1 MKYVQ
6 KIVLAALAIIV
17 LVLLGYNN
25 TVYKGSKLMKKAQAQ
40 RIPADPNK
48 LARPGG
54 GYEKATFAAGC
65 FWHVQY
71 DFDQIP
77 GVISTT
83 VGYTGGVTE
92 NPTYKQVCTDK
103 TGHAEAVEII
113 YDPNKVSYDKLLD
126 VFFEN
131 HNPTTKNRQG
141 PDVGYQYRSAIFYHN
156 AEQQKAALAK
166 ISELSKSGKF
176 SRPIV
181 TEVKPAG
188 PFYKA
193 EDYHQ
198 KYLEKRDLKSC
209 PVF

>member
-1 MKYVQ
+1 MKAIL
-6 KIVLAALAIIV
+6 KIALAAAIITI
-17 LVLLGYNN
+17 LLLLSYGNMG
-25 TVYKGSKLMKKAQAQ
+25 YKGKKPMNKTQAQ
-40 RIPADPNK
+40 QIPGDPNQ
-48 LARPGG
+48 
-54 GYEKATFAAGC
+54 YQKATFAAGC

-83 VGYTGGVTE
+83 AGYTGGVTE
-92 NPTYKQVCTDK
+92 KPTYKQVCTDK

-141 PDVGYQYRSAIFYHN
+141 PDVGTQYRSAVFYHN

-166 ISELSKSGKF
+166 IDELSKSGKYP
-176 SRPIV
+176 SPIV
-181 TEVKPAG
+181 TEVRPAG

-198 KYLEKRDLKSC
+198 KYLEKRGLKSC
-209 PVF
+209 PAF

>member
-1 MKYVQ
+1 M
-6 KIVLAALAIIV
+6 
-17 LVLLGYNN
+17 G
-25 TVYKGSKLMKKAQAQ
+25 YKGKKPMNKTQAQ
-40 RIPADPNK
+40 RMPEDPNK
-48 LARPGG
+48 
-54 GYEKATFAAGC
+54 YEKATFATGC

-131 HNPTTKNRQG
+131 HNPTTKNSQG
-141 PDVGYQYRSAIFYHN
+141 PDVGTQYRSAVFYHN

-166 ISELSKSGKF
+166 IDELSKSDKYPI
-176 SRPIV
+176 PIV
-181 TEVKPAG
+181 TEVRPAG

-198 KYLEKRDLKSC
+198 KYLEKRGIQSC
-209 PVF
+209 PAF

>member
-1 MKYVQ
+1 MKDMF
-6 KIVLAALAIIV
+6 KIAFAVAVIIAL
-17 LVLLGYNN
+17 LLLGYNN
-25 TVYKGSKLMKKAQAQ
+25 MSYKGRKLMDKTQAQ
-40 RIPADPNK
+40 RIPDDPNK
-48 LARPGG
+48 LARPEG
-54 GYEKATFAAGC
+54 GYQKATFAAGC

-83 VGYTGGVTE
+83 AGYTGGVTE

-113 YDPNKVSYDKLLD
+113 YDPNKVSYKKLLD
-126 VFFEN
+126 IFFEN

-141 PDVGYQYRSAIFYHN
+141 PDVGTQYRSAVFYHN
-156 AEQQKAALAK
+156 AEQQKASLAK
-166 ISELSKSGKF
+166 IDELSKSGKYP
-176 SRPIV
+176 SPIV
-181 TEVKPAG
+181 TEVRPAG

-198 KYLEKRDLKSC
+198 KYLEKRGIQSC
-209 PVF
+209 PAF

>member
-1 MKYVQ
+1 MKDMF
-6 KIVLAALAIIV
+6 KIALAVAVIIA
-17 LVLLGYNN
+17 LLLLGYNN
-25 TVYKGSKLMKKAQAQ
+25 MSYKGRKLMDKTQAQ
-40 RIPADPNK
+40 KIPDDPNK
-48 LARPGG
+48 
-54 GYEKATFAAGC
+54 YQKATFAAGC

-83 VGYTGGVTE
+83 AGFTGGVTE

-113 YDPNKVSYDKLLD
+113 YDPNKVSYNKLLD
-126 VFFEN
+126 VFFVN

-141 PDVGYQYRSAIFYHN
+141 PDVGTQYRSAVFYHN

-166 ISELSKSGKF
+166 IDELSKSGKF
-176 SRPIV
+176 SSPIV
-181 TEVKPAG
+181 TEVRSAG

-198 KYLEKRDLKSC
+198 KYLEKRGIQPC
-209 PVF
+209 PAF

>member
-1 MKYVQ
+1 MTMKRIYEILLVAV
-6 KIVLAALAIIV
+6 IIAAVI
-17 LVLLGYNN
+17 LVGYNRSY
-25 TVYKGSKLMKKAQAQ
+25 YKGSKQMNKTQAQ
-40 RIPADPNK
+40 RIPADPNTC
-48 LARPGG
+48 
-54 GYEKATFAAGC
+54 EKATFAAGC

-83 VGYTGGVTE
+83 VGYTGGTTE

-113 YDPNKVSYDKLLD
+113 YDPNKVSYEKLLD

-141 PDVGYQYRSAIFYHN
+141 PDFGTQYRSAIFYHN
-156 AEQQKAALAK
+156 PEQQKAALAK
-166 ISELSKSGKF
+166 IDELSKSGKF
-176 SRPIV
+176 SSPIV
-181 TEVKPAG
+181 TEVRPAR

>member
-1 MKYVQ
+1 MKDMF
-6 KIVLAALAIIV
+6 KIALAVAVIIA
-17 LVLLGYNN
+17 LLLLGYNN
-25 TVYKGSKLMKKAQAQ
+25 MSYKGRKLMDKTQAQ
-40 RIPADPNK
+40 KIPDDPNK
-48 LARPGG
+48 
-54 GYEKATFAAGC
+54 YQKATFAAGC

-83 VGYTGGVTE
+83 AGFTGGVTE

-113 YDPNKVSYDKLLD
+113 YDPNKVNYNKLLD
-126 VFFEN
+126 VFFVN

-141 PDVGYQYRSAIFYHN
+141 PDVGTQYRSAVFYHN

-166 ISELSKSGKF
+166 IDELSKSGKF
-176 SRPIV
+176 SSPIV
-181 TEVKPAG
+181 TEVRSAG

-198 KYLEKRDLKSC
+198 KYLEKRGIQPC
-209 PVF
+209 PAF